1 MPYMLNPAN
10 YTQTMRPNLYNM
22 AYRRIGAYK
31 GMGRLHPSNYL
42 EIGGRPNRIGATAG
56 QYNTLSG
63 QLSLLPPS
71 LRGLGRFWRRG
82 LGQYNF
88 AQSTPTWSQFAAG
101 TAGTYGASGLT
112 VDQST
117 GGLIATSVTPNF
129 SGSSGYTTDSS
140 GALVATDFSSAAGA
154 VGNPFS
160 SYGSSASGGGG
171 SAPTPTGISNQ
182 TLMLIAGGL
191 LLAALMG
198 GRR

>member
-82 LGQYNF
+82 LGFNF
-88 AQSTPTWSQFAAG
+88 ASDLPPNMF
-101 TAGTYGASGLT
+101 
-112 VDQST
+112 T
-117 GGLIATSVTPNF
+117 GGSGGSGYTTDATGALIATSITPNF
-129 SGSSGYTTDSS
+129 SGSSGYTTDAS
-140 GALVATDFSSAAGA
+140 GALVATDFLLPST
-154 VGNPFS
+154 NPFS
-160 SYGSSASGGGG
+160 SYGSGASGGGG
-171 SAPTPTGISNQ
+171 SPAAAPTGLSNQ

-191 LLAALMG
+191 LLVALMG